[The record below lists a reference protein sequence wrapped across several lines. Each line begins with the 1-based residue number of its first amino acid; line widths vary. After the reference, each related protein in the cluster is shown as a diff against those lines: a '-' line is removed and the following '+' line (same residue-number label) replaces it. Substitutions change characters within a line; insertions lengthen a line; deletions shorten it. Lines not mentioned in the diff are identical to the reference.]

1 VVYATSY
8 SLKNK
13 KAMNLIFEI
22 AQKITKNKTF
32 NVFIFVLILF
42 SAIIIG
48 IETYSEIASKHSFL
62 LVFLDKLI
70 ISCFVLEIG
79 LKIVSNGKKPWNFFL
94 DPWNVF
100 DFIIVAICLI
110 PAGDTHYFAA
120 FRILRV
126 LRILRM
132 ITFLPKL
139 RLLIGALVKSIPSM
153 GYIIMLIAIL
163 FYIYAIIG
171 VMVFGTSDPLHFG
184 DLHHTLVTLFKVL
197 TLEGWTDIMNPLIF
211 GSVSDGNTQ
220 IISIWPFLYFASF
233 ILIGAMIIMNL
244 FIGVIMN
251 SMQES
256 QNELSQEL
264 QEIKFQDIKS
274 EELYI
279 HLMTKIDELRNEIQ
293 SLNKVIKD

>member
-1 VVYATSY
+1 
-8 SLKNK
+8 
-13 KAMNLIFEI
+13 MNTVFEI
-22 AQKITKNKTF
+22 AKKITANKTF
-32 NVFIFVLILF
+32 NAFIFILILS

-48 IETYSEIASKHSFL
+48 IETYTEIATRHRL
-62 LVFLDKLI
+62 ILVFLDKFI
-70 ISCFVLEIG
+70 ILCFTLEIG

-100 DFIIVAICLI
+100 DFVIVAICLV
-110 PAGDTHYFAA
+110 PAGDTHFFAA

-139 RLLIGALVKSIPSM
+139 RLIIGALVKSIPSM
-153 GYIIMLIAIL
+153 GYIILLISIL
-163 FYIYAIIG
+163 FYVYAIVG
-171 VMVFGTSDPLHFG
+171 VFVFGASDPMHFG

-211 GSVSDGNTQ
+211 GSASDENMQ

-256 QNELSQEL
+256 QNELTKEL
-264 QEIKFQDIKS
+264 HEIKFQDIKT

-279 HLMTKIDELRNEIQ
+279 QLMTKIDELRNEVQ
-293 SLNKVIKD
+293 SLNKMKKE

>member
-1 VVYATSY
+1 
-8 SLKNK
+8 
-13 KAMNLIFEI
+13 MNLIFEL

-32 NVFIFVLILF
+32 NFFIFILIF
-42 SAIIIG
+42 SSALIIG
-48 IETYSEIASKHSFL
+48 LETYSEIAAKHTVL
-62 LVFLDKLI
+62 LKFLDKLI

-94 DPWNVF
+94 DPWNLF
-100 DFIIVAICLI
+100 DFIIVAICLV
-110 PAGDTHYFAA
+110 PAGDTHFFAA

-139 RLLIGALVKSIPSM
+139 RLIIGALVKSIPSM
-153 GYIIMLIAIL
+153 GYIILLIAIL
-163 FYIYAIIG
+163 FYVYAIVG
-171 VMVFGTSDPLHFG
+171 VFIFGASDPMHFG

-211 GSVSDGNTQ
+211 GSASDGSLQ

-256 QNELSQEL
+256 QIELSQEL
-264 QEIKFQDIKS
+264 QKIKSLDNKS
-274 EELYI
+274 EELYFNI
-279 HLMTKIDELRNEIQ
+279 ITKIDELRNEIQ
-293 SLNKVIKD
+293 ILNKMRKE